1 MPSSCRSVDDAKQSP
16 HGKTR
21 ADLEPLLQLIPGP
34 VIHSHL
40 AAPAALTAADEDGA
54 SRSVEVTLGE
64 IKRLADPETG
74 APQDDDQR
82 A

>member
-1 MPSSCRSVDDAKQSP
+1 
-16 HGKTR
+16 
-21 ADLEPLLQLIPGP
+21 

-40 AAPAALTAADEDGA
+40 AAPAALASANEDGP

>member
-1 MPSSCRSVDDAKQSP
+1 
-16 HGKTR
+16 
-21 ADLEPLLQLIPGP
+21 